1 MGKPGVIKNSK
12 TVFGCLGLQRGGLVA
27 LGHLYAAAA
36 TITYTITG
44 TGTGTTALDT
54 PFGTFVTPF
63 SDVPI
68 EVQVLG
74 NSTISGPDP
83 TGHFIYAPTATLSG
97 FGGTFPL
104 DVTVADT
111 PLIADGPLPTPV
123 PGFGFVVFGYND
135 EPSSPGVFVTTSGF
149 TGPGLDTYNL
159 LGNFGPIPVT
169 FFMLPDLDVTDGPE
183 IDFTSITGATFSA
196 VGVPEPAA
204 WTVMLAGFAGLGA
217 ALRARRKPAPAA
229 A

>member
-1 MGKPGVIKNSK
+1 MNSK
-12 TVFGCLGLQRGGLVA
+12 TVLAA
-27 LGHLYAAAA
+27 LACGAAALSLWTTSAAAA
-36 TITYTITG
+36 TITYTVTG
-44 TGTGTTALDT
+44 TATGTTSLQT
-54 PFGTFVTPF
+54 QFGTFVTPF

-83 TGHFIYAPTATLSG
+83 TGHFVYAPTATLFG

-104 DVTVADT
+104 NVTIPDT
-111 PLIADGPLPTPV
+111 PLIADGPLPTPS
-123 PGFGFVVFGYND
+123 PGIGFVVFGYND

-169 FFMLPDLDVTDGPE
+169 FFMLPDLVVTNGPE
-183 IDFTSITGATFSA
+183 IDFTSITGATFSVA
-196 VGVPEPAA
+196 GVAGVPEPAA

-229 A
+229 V